1 MDIKVH
7 CVVSCLCDALK
18 RAGID
23 HRPFYF
29 GVWDADFAVG
39 ADWTLRY
46 HAPGVTHDFFC
57 RWYHRLYGAEPREW
71 YDRGKGKPEN
81 LAVLLDLVERRSDTL
96 NVMAMVDLFHLP
108 ERENKFNQNPFPHYL
123 MLETSADPTMF
134 FVSDPDFRWEGEIER
149 DKVVNA
155 FCQPTVGGGYVFDR
169 RDLRPARPADLKAYF
184 EACFRPDANPLT
196 DAVGRIV
203 TSHLAG
209 ADGRTIADLPAAL
222 RELPVIS
229 IRKYAYEHGFAF
241 FWRALGLPDDGF
253 LARCDEIEEL
263 VQGFKTLHFAVL
275 RLGQTGDTAVAAIL
289 VAQRQLMQQRQDALA
304 HKRTLLLQKIAQIN
318 EEIAGLRAQVTSQ
331 SRQLTLIAEEV
342 KGVTHL
348 LNKGLERKPRLLA
361 LQRSQAEIAGLRAA
375 NEAAIARALQAIGE
389 AEQQITTLDAER
401 QEEIGTR
408 LAEVTGELAAARDR
422 LVAAADVLRRVVITA
437 PIAGTVVQLKAHTV
451 GGVVGS
457 GQPILDIVPRDED
470 LLIDARIAP
479 TDIDVVREGL
489 PAQVVLSAYKQRN
502 LPRLE
507 GRVRSVSADRIVDE
521 KTSTPYYLVRI
532 EVDREHL
539 AKVAPDVELTPGMP
553 AEAMVMT
560 GHRTALSYLTQPFLD
575 SLRRSMRE
583 S

>member
-1 MDIKVH
+1 MTQIFTVGTPELRQTLRRPLITGFAI
-7 CVVSCLCDALK
+7 CMAFFGGLGAWSAMAPLSSAALGPGVVSPDGNRRTIQHLEGGIVEKLLVQDGSRVEAGDPLVILEDKAARSAHDVALGQY
-18 RAGID
+18 RQLLAIEG
-23 HRPFYF
+23 
-29 GVWDADFAVG
+29 
-39 ADWTLRY
+39 
-46 HAPGVTHDFFC
+46 
-57 RWYHRLYGAEPREW
+57 RLLAERDGETEPRFAE
-71 YDRGKGKPEN
+71 E
-81 LAVLLDLVERRSDTL
+81 LLND
-96 NVMAMVDLFHLP
+96 A
-108 ERENKFNQNPFPHYL
+108 
-123 MLETSADPTMF
+123 ADP
-134 FVSDPDFRWEGEIER
+134 
-149 DKVVNA
+149 
-155 FCQPTVGGGYVFDR
+155 
-169 RDLRPARPADLKAYF
+169 
-184 EACFRPDANPLT
+184 
-196 DAVGRIV
+196 
-203 TSHLAG
+203 
-209 ADGRTIADLPAAL
+209 
-222 RELPVIS
+222 
-229 IRKYAYEHGFAF
+229 
-241 FWRALGLPDDGF
+241 
-253 LARCDEIEEL
+253 
-263 VQGFKTLHFAVL
+263 
-275 RLGQTGDTAVAAIL
+275 AVAAIL
-289 VAQRQLMQQRQDALA
+289 VAQRQLMQLRQDALA

-539 AKVAPDVELTPGMP
+539 AKVAPDVELMPGMP